1 VKDRFNRRINYLR
14 ISVTDRCNLRCI
26 YCLPPEGI
34 VYKSPEEILSFEE
47 ILKVVEVAVK
57 LGIEKIRITGGE
69 PLVRRDL
76 PELIKKLNRIEG
88 LREVALTS
96 NGILLPELAEELKK
110 AGLNRIN
117 ISLDTLNPEKF
128 REVTRGG
135 ELSRVLEGIELCLS
149 LGFSAVKLNLV
160 LLNGFNTDEILDFVE
175 LTRER
180 ALEVRFIEYMPTSL
194 PRVEALFFSTRLSRE
209 IIKNYFKLIPL
220 DNPHFGTA
228 RVFRIEGFQGR
239 IGFISPVSE
248 PFCNYCNKLRL
259 SADGVLRNCL
269 QSSQGIDLKKAL
281 RKLAFQEEEV
291 ENLIK
296 ESVFLKPRSHNLSQ
310 LPLGE
315 GKNFSM
321 CQIGG

>member
-1 VKDRFNRRINYLR
+1 MKDRFNRRINYLR

-34 VYKSPEEILSFEE
+34 VYKSPQEILSFEE
-47 ILKVVEVAVK
+47 ILKVVEISVK

-76 PELIKKLNRIEG
+76 PELIRKLKRIEG
-88 LREVALTS
+88 LREVALTT
-96 NGILLPELAEELKK
+96 NGILLPELAEELKSS
-110 AGLNRIN
+110 GLNRIN

-135 ELSRVLEGIELCLS
+135 ELSRVLEGIELSLS
-149 LGFSAVKLNLV
+149 LGFSVVKLNLV
-160 LLNGFNTDEILDFVE
+160 LLNGFNTDEIINFVE
-175 LTRER
+175 LTRNR
-180 ALEVRFIEYMPTSL
+180 PLEVRFIEYMPTSL
-194 PRVEALFFSTRLSRE
+194 PRLEALFFSNCLSKD
-209 IIKNYFKLIPL
+209 IIERSFKLIPV
-220 DNPHFGTA
+220 DNPELGTA
-228 RVFRIEGFQGR
+228 RVFRVEGFQGR

-259 SADGVLRNCL
+259 SADGVLRSCL
-269 QSSQGIDLKKAL
+269 QSSQGIDLKKTL
-281 RKLAFQEEEV
+281 RKVPFQEEEV
-291 ENLIK
+291 EKLIK
-296 ESVFLKPRSHNLSQ
+296 ESVFLKPHSHNLKQ

-315 GKNFSM
+315 GRDFSM